1 MVALRA
7 PGALVL
13 LIGLTVVW
21 GFMMLQFGSQEIYP
35 LVGSYALFASAAAL
49 LAFGPALRATLRVD
63 WRSVGIGLGVGVL
76 MTLATY
82 PVYRLTVQLVPAL
95 EPVVRGLYRTSHKED
110 LWTALA
116 WVVVILSAE
125 ELLFRGAWLLAL
137 ERRWGRRAALAT
149 SVGLYVL
156 AQACTGSLIVALLA
170 LTCGLV
176 WTLERMFTGSV
187 VAPWLSHLIWTP
199 TVILL
204 RPVVG

>member
-35 LVGSYALFASAAAL
+35 LVGGYALFASVCAL
-49 LAFGPALRATLRVD
+49 LAFGPKLRATLRLD
-63 WRSVGIGLGVGVL
+63 LRSVLIGLGVGVL

-82 PVYRLTVQLVPAL
+82 PLYRLTVQLVPSL
-95 EPVVRGLYRTSHKED
+95 EPVVRGLYRTSHKEQ
-110 LWTALA
+110 LGTALF
-116 WVVVILSAE
+116 WVVVILTAE

-137 ERRWGRRAALAT
+137 ERRFGRRASLAL
-149 SVGLYVL
+149 SVGLYAL

-176 WTLERMFTGSV
+176 WTVERMMTGSV
-187 VAPWLSHLIWTP
+187 VAPWISHLIWTP

-204 RPVVG
+204 RPVVA